1 MRNKIKETENLQAH
15 KKDLLEK
22 ANTILE
28 VKLDMDVVT
37 DFDIYD
43 TKDFLLYD
51 QDDIDDFNEKD
62 DE

>member
-15 KKDLLEK
+15 KKDLFEK